1 MPKSENR
8 WTQAAYRSKILK
20 LENTVVTEAWAT
32 IEELDVTFK
41 FEDNAIQ
48 LDCESIEQEWKPTW
62 ETVKTAIQKC
72 TKQMRIET

>member
-1 MPKSENR
+1 M
-8 WTQAAYRSKILK
+8 
-20 LENTVVTEAWAT
+20 
-32 IEELDVTFK
+32 TFK